1 MIYWEILYWPVDDL
15 MGWIPC
21 SNLERKN
28 STKTIYDYSMA
39 DTDLLI
45 LFSNTKFTYLSSY
58 CKTESILRPTFLSF
72 FAQVVLFGTQII
84 CINTALGLD
93 FSSKGCFWIK
103 TDKAAGIQ
111 EVRNF
116 PFTIPFFL
124 PCPKATAWHKN
135 TACYMQLLKN

>member
-28 STKTIYDYSMA
+28 STETIYDYSMA
-39 DTDLLI
+39 DRDFLI
-45 LFSNTKFTYLSSY
+45 ILNNTKFTYLSSY

-72 FAQVVLFGTQII
+72 FAQVVLFGKQII
-84 CINTALGLD
+84 SSNRALGLN

-103 TDKAAGIQ
+103 TDKEAWEADTQ

-116 PFTIPFFL
+116 PFTITFFP
-124 PCPKATAWHKN
+124 PCPKARAWHRN
-135 TACYMQLLKN
+135 TAC